1 MITGNGATEKAD
13 VIVVGMGP
21 GGEDVAG
28 NLAMAGL
35 RVVGIERALV
45 GGECPYWGCVPSKM
59 MIRAANLLADARR
72 VSGIAGAAEVRPDWA
87 PVARRIRQEATDNW
101 NDKVAVDRFVNK
113 GGEFVRGSGRLLGPD
128 RVVAADRE
136 FVATR
141 GIVLNVGTSPVIPPI
156 PGLADV
162 PYWTNRQAVEV
173 ETLPGSLIVLGGG
186 AIGLELAQVFTRFG
200 VRVSVL
206 EAMPNLLP
214 MEEPEAGSLLMKI
227 LESEGVDVRTG
238 LRAVAVEKQ
247 GGEIAITLE
256 SGESVVAERLLVA
269 VGRRANLTDLGLE
282 QAAVVVNKGFIRVD
296 EHMRAGSGIWAI
308 GDATGHGAFTHVSMY
323 QARIAT
329 ADILRQAH
337 APADYK
343 ALPRVTFTDPEV
355 GAAGLTEK
363 QARDQGMA
371 VRTGIGDQASSA
383 RGWIHKVGNQG
394 FIKLVE
400 DADRGVL
407 VGATAMSPVGGEILS
422 MLTLAIHAQVP
433 TSELRNMMYAYP
445 TFHRGMEDALAALER
460 SQNSAPKQAA
470 TTRVA

>member
-1 MITGNGATEKAD
+1 MAEKAD

-28 NLAMAGL
+28 SLATSGL
-35 RVVGIERALV
+35 KVVGIEKALV

-59 MIRAANLLADARR
+59 MIRAANLLAESRR
-72 VSGIAGAAEVRPDWA
+72 VSGIAGETDVRPDWA
-87 PVARRIRQEATDNW
+87 PVAQRIRLEATDNW
-101 NDKVAVDRFVNK
+101 DDKVAVDRFVNK
-113 GGEFVRGSGRLLGPD
+113 GGEFVRGFGRLLGPD
-128 RVVAADRE
+128 RVAVAGRE
-136 FVATR
+136 FEARR
-141 GIVLNVGTSPVIPPI
+141 GIVLNVGTSPAVPPI

-162 PYWTNRQAVEV
+162 PYWTNRQAVQV
-173 ETLPGSLIVLGGG
+173 EQLPRSLIVLGGG
-186 AIGLELAQVFTRFG
+186 AIGLELAQVFARFG
-200 VRVSVL
+200 VRVSVI

-214 MEEPEAGSLLMKI
+214 MEEPEAGILLAKI
-227 LESEGVDVRTG
+227 LESEGIEVRTG
-238 LRAVAVEKQ
+238 RRAVAVEQQ
-247 GGEIAITLE
+247 GVEIGVTLA
-256 SGESVVAERLLVA
+256 SSDRIVAERLLVA
-269 VGRRANLTDLGLE
+269 VGRRANIADIGLE
-282 QAAVVVNKGFIRVD
+282 QAGVTVHKGFIKVD

-329 ADILRQAH
+329 ADILGQAH
-337 APADYK
+337 TSADYR

-355 GAAGLTEK
+355 GAAGLTER
-363 QARDQGMA
+363 QARDQGIA
-371 VRTGIGDQASSA
+371 VRVGIGDQASTA

-422 MLTLAIHAQVP
+422 MLTLAIHTQVP
-433 TSELRNMMYAYP
+433 TAELRNMIYAYP

-460 SQNSAPKQAA
+460 SQKAAPKKAA
-470 TTRVA
+470 TTRAA